1 MRHPAKRPR
10 LLVPDP
16 KTALI
21 FALAPLP
28 NFISSR
34 CAAGAD
40 DFSADY
46 SSGPTDFGHFV
57 TSCFLVSGVALPFTL
72 AHAGV
77 IHSLAGWMSAIGG
90 AVGYGTSESSL
101 PPSYKKRRKADPV
114 PPFVLP
120 VITYSHFF
128 AIQLEDY

>member
-1 MRHPAKRPR
+1 M
-10 LLVPDP
+10 
-16 KTALI
+16 
-21 FALAPLP
+21 
-28 NFISSR
+28 
-34 CAAGAD
+34 
-40 DFSADY
+40 
-46 SSGPTDFGHFV
+46 

-90 AVGYGTSESSL
+90 AVGYGTSECFSSD
-101 PPSYKKRRKADPV
+101 SFEGETDCRDFA
-114 PPFVLP
+114 

>member
-1 MRHPAKRPR
+1 VIPRHS
-10 LLVPDP
+10 

-28 NFISSR
+28 NFVCSR
-34 CAAGAD
+34 CAGAD
-40 DFSADY
+40 DFSTDY
-46 SSGPTDFGHFV
+46 SSGPVDFGHFL
-57 TSCFLVSGVALPFTL
+57 TSCFLISGVALPFTL

-77 IHSLAGWMSAIGG
+77 IHSLAGWMSAVGG
-90 AVGYGTSESSL
+90 AVGYGTSTSSL
-101 PPSYKKRRKADPV
+101 TFSSLSLRRLKSIP
-114 PPFVLP
+114 LRT